1 MEINS
6 MKFVNDFPHT
16 QVPDKIYN
24 YISNVEYATKAI
36 NNKGIYLSPTDK
48 FNDPFDETWVPYHL
62 GSKTYKITS
71 TVEEI
76 CRFYLTNRTYIEKYW
91 GNIDFVETCKSIS
104 KLNLEWTID
113 LEEAIKI
120 FIEHSK
126 FDKIPATE
134 IFNDILKKRMA
145 IKKNIKDDNIKICCF
160 SERRDSIPMWAYYAK
175 SHTGVCLE
183 YDTTLLEDKD
193 ILNAIAPINYENKRN
208 TEYVHF
214 NKSIEWKHEKEWRI
228 AVRDYKDEY
237 LPFDCLS
244 AIYLGVNFNFNDID
258 QERNAWLNYKNI
270 SQYNYSKYI
279 KLIDALKSIN
289 HNVDVYMTTADLEE
303 YTLNFNLIFST
314 KP

>member
-1 MEINS
+1 

-16 QVPDKIYN
+16 QTPCKIYN
-24 YISNVEYATKAI
+24 YLSNVQYAIDAI
-36 NNKGIYLSPTDK
+36 KNKGIYLSPADK
-48 FNDPFDETWVPYHL
+48 FNDPFDETWAPYHL
-62 GSKTYKITS
+62 GSKIYKTPS
-71 TVEEI
+71 TFEEI
-76 CRFYLTNRTYIEKYW
+76 CRFYLTNKTYIEKYW
-91 GNIDFVETCKSIS
+91 GSINFVETCKSIS
-104 KLNLEWTID
+104 KLNLEWSID

-126 FDKIPATE
+126 FDKIPAIE

-145 IKKNIKDDNIKICCF
+145 IKKNIKDDTIKICCF

-175 SHTGVCLE
+175 NHTGICME
-183 YDTTLLEDKD
+183 YDTTLLKDKD
-193 ILNAIAPINYENKRN
+193 ILNAIAPINYEKKRN

-214 NKSIEWKHEKEWRI
+214 NKSIEWKHEQEWRI
-228 AVRDYKDEY
+228 AVRDYENDF

-258 QERNAWLNYKNI
+258 QRKNDWFNFENIAQYK
-270 SQYNYSKYI
+270 YSEYI
-279 KLIDALKSIN
+279 ELIDALKSIN

-303 YTLNFNLIFST
+303 YTLNFNLIYST